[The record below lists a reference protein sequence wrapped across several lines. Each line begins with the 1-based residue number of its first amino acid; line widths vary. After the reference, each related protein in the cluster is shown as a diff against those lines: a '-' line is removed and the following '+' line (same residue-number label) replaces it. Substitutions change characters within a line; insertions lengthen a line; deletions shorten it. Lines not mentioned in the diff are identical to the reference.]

1 MNGQTAPPVDL
12 VRGVSGDLGG
22 EMLGLLPPV
31 AQTLVAVIGLSA
43 TSALVRQA
51 GGTTVDVPKREDPRG
66 EAAFEALAE
75 MIGVDAALAMVKH
88 FGGEPL
94 YIPRCESALREFTYR
109 EIRAAFDKLTRD
121 TSARRAVAILAVR
134 YQYADRSIWS
144 ILKKPDCV
152 GSSEQAARAAGQI
165 ELF

>member
-1 MNGQTAPPVDL
+1 MNGQPVSPVDL
-12 VRGVSGDLGG
+12 VRDVSSDLAGD
-22 EMLGLLPPV
+22 MLGLLPPV
-31 AQTLVAVIGLSA
+31 AQTLVGLIGLSA

-51 GGTTVDVPKREDPRG
+51 GGTTVDIPKREDPRG
-66 EAAFEALAE
+66 EASFEALAE

-94 YIPRCESALREFTYR
+94 YIPRCEAALREFAYR
-109 EIRAAFDKLTRD
+109 EIRATFDKLTRD

-134 YQYADRSIWS
+134 YQYSDRSIWS

-152 GSSEQAARAAGQI
+152 GPAEQTARASGQLG
-165 ELF
+165 LF